1 VLKKAGIVV
10 AATAASLLAVSP
22 LAFAGGKGDHGHGHY
37 EQRGGA
43 PGQINYLDRD
53 RNSEQSG
60 LINVGDVNALNDVNV
75 CPGVAASVGIGN
87 LLGLLGTGLAAN
99 EAENDDITCVND
111 DSVTQVNNR

>member
-22 LAFAGGKGDHGHGHY
+22 LAFAGDKGDHGRGHH
-37 EQRGGA
+37 EQGGGSPA
-43 PGQINYLDRD
+43 QINYLDQD
-53 RNSEQSG
+53 RTSEQNG

-75 CPGVAASVGIGN
+75 CPGVAASVGLGN
-87 LLGLLGTGLAAN
+87 LLGLLGSGIVGS
-99 EAENDDITCVND
+99 EADADDTTCVND